1 MLRLVDAQP
10 APFRALAALRE
21 GAGVEISAALKMRR
35 RDVND
40 DEHTVHVHG
49 SKNAWRDRVAL
60 VDDWAWPFVAGAAKA
75 KLPDSLIFVDELGAA
90 PTRDSAMRSH
100 RRALKALGL
109 DSRYT
114 LHDSR
119 HSFAVRWMR
128 EGLDPQLIANNL
140 GHKDATMVLRI
151 YGKYRPTAADF
162 HRARAGR

>member
-1 MLRLVDAQP
+1 
-10 APFRALAALRE
+10 
-21 GAGVEISAALKMRR
+21 MRR

-140 GHKDATMVLRI
+140 GHKDATGTADLRQVPS
-151 YGKYRPTAADF
+151 YRCGFPSCK
-162 HRARAGR
+162 GREVTMEMSQAVTEVDTGGNESAKVQDSHQLYL